1 MENEIVNRVAQS
13 PLITINLED
22 YYVEGERVSLD
33 IAVNLFEGLILREK
47 DFREFLKVH
56 DWSNYKDK
64 HVAISCST
72 DAIIPTWAYMLLA
85 VKLEPYAKTLVYG
98 DLSKLEE
105 ELFKSSIKEIKPN
118 AYKDKKI
125 VIKGCSKV
133 KVPDAIYVEVTSM
146 LRPFVSSIMYGEPCS
161 TVPIY
166 KAPKQSK

>member
-13 PLITINLED
+13 QLITINLED
-22 YYVEGERVSLD
+22 FYVEGERVFID
-33 IAVNLFEGLILREK
+33 IAANLFEGLILREK
-47 DFREFLKVH
+47 DFREFLKGH

-105 ELFKSSIKEIKPN
+105 ELFKNRIKEIKPK

-133 KVPDAIYVEVTSM
+133 KVPDAIYVEVTRM
-146 LRPFVSSIMYGEPCS
+146 LRPFVSSLMYGEPCS

>member
-22 YYVEGERVSLD
+22 FYADGERVPFD
-33 IAVNLFEGLILREK
+33 ISTNLFEGLILREK

-72 DAIIPTWAYMLLA
+72 DAIIPTWAYMLLT
-85 VKLEPYAKTLVYG
+85 VKLEPYAKTIVYG

-105 ELFKSSIKEIKPN
+105 ELFKRSIKEIDPS
-118 AYKDKKI
+118 AYKGKKI

-133 KVPDAIYVEVTSM
+133 NVPDAIYVEVTRM
-146 LRPFVSSIMYGEPCS
+146 LSPFVSSLMYGEPCS

-166 KAPKQSK
+166 KAPKQ